1 MAQVLGVGG
10 IFFKAK
16 DPKGLM
22 AWYQKWLGFPNESPD
37 YCGFAPDKMPKGGM
51 TVFSPFKLETDYF
64 APSQQT
70 FMFNLVVDDLPQAM
84 QQVIEGGAT
93 QVGQIIDESYGR
105 FGWFLDPE
113 GNKVELWQPVAG

>member
-22 AWYQKWLGFPNESPD
+22 AWYQKWLGFPSESPD
-37 YCGFAPDKMPKGGM
+37 YCGFAPDTMPKGGM

-70 FMFNLVVDDLPQAM
+70 FMLNLVVDDLEQAM
-84 QQVIEGGAT
+84 AQVVEGGAT

-113 GNKVELWQPVAG
+113 GNKVELWQPIAC